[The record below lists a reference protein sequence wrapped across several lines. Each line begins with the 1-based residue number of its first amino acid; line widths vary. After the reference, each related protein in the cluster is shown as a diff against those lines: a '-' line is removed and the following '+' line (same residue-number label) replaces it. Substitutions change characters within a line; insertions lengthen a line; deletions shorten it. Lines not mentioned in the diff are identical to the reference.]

1 MGGDAEFGKQHPNV
15 VGNALFHS
23 RKFRQSHHRVHG
35 SAKLMAHAGQKFALG
50 AAFRLRFFQVAPH
63 YGGLYFRAAD
73 PQDRHYGE
81 Q

>member
-1 MGGDAEFGKQHPNV
+1 
-15 VGNALFHS
+15 
-23 RKFRQSHHRVHG
+23 
-35 SAKLMAHAGQKFALG
+35 MAHAGQKFALG

-63 YGGLYFRAAD
+63 YRGLYFRAAD